1 MKVIA
6 ETFISFCELAEAE
19 GRLFKR
25 KMVETTSVIMLIL
38 VGVVL
43 LASATALALTAL
55 HYVFATWFSMPVA
68 FFSTSL
74 VCLIIAGGVLW
85 SAMRLYNKV

>member
-1 MKVIA
+1 MKFIA

-19 GRLFKR
+19 GRLLKR
-25 KMVETTSVIMLIL
+25 KMVETTGVIMLML

-43 LASATALALTAL
+43 LATAIALALTAV
-55 HYVFATWFSMPVA
+55 HYIFATWFTMPVA
-68 FFSTSL
+68 FFATSL
-74 VCLIIAGGVLW
+74 VCLSIAGGVLW